1 MNVKLKKKKV
11 LYKVEGSKE
20 IGMGH
25 VFRSF
30 FLIQKLKRKY
40 DVIIFTASESKSED
54 FFKKKNFKIIT
65 YKKKNQFKIL
75 KKFIINYKIKRFV
88 NDTILFDKKIYN
100 FLKEKNCKC
109 FFLDTKNIR
118 ASNNFYC
125 INTFIRT
132 QQKHKNYYYGLK
144 YVITDPSLKSK
155 RNYTLNK
162 GVKLLLHFGGT
173 DDRMLNIKIINI
185 LSEIKNL
192 KNVSIIL
199 GPALKYKHD
208 KIYQS
213 ITKAKF
219 NVKVYNYPKRLN
231 SIYNSCNLA
240 ITTGGNTLFNFC
252 SMNLKNISISAN
264 DLEKINCKRMKKFNL
279 TNYFGHYLNFNKKF
293 FIQFCNA
300 VILKKNIIR
309 NKILFNGINAVYKII
324 DKS

>member
-1 MNVKLKKKKV
+1 MNVNIKKKI
-11 LYKVEGSKE
+11 LYKVEGSEE

-54 FFKKKNFKIIT
+54 FFKKKNFEVIT
-65 YKKKNQFKIL
+65 YKKRNQFKIL
-75 KKFIINYKIKRFV
+75 KKFIINYKIKRFI
-88 NDTILFDKKIYN
+88 NDLIIFDKKIYY
-100 FLKEKNCKC
+100 FLKEIKCKC

-132 QQKHKNYYYGLK
+132 KQKHKNYYYGLK
-144 YVITDPSLKSK
+144 YVITDPSLKSR

-252 SMNLKNISISAN
+252 SINLKNISISAN
-264 DLEKINCKRMKKFNL
+264 SLEIKNCKKMKKSNL
-279 TNYFGHYLNFNKKF
+279 TNYFGHYLDFDKKK
-293 FIQFCNA
+293 FIQFYNK
-300 VILKKNIIR
+300 VLLKKQVIK
-309 NKILFNGINAVYKII
+309 NKFLFNGVNEIYKIVT
-324 DKS
+324 KS